1 LSSRS
6 GDRDIGGGRSGTG
19 KARPQT
25 YEGGGGLWEGGEGRE
40 GTGGEGGAQGR
51 VGENE
56 REDSTL
62 LTMLRRCVSE
72 EEDTYIRRRILT

>member
-1 LSSRS
+1 M
-6 GDRDIGGGRSGTG
+6 GGGAVQG
-19 KARPQT
+19 KLGPRRMRV
-25 YEGGGGLWEGGEGRE
+25 GGGCGRE
-40 GTGGEGGAQGR
+40 GRGGRVRGGEGGAQGR